1 MHVVVGWRAPLSHVV
16 VVGHHSDLTRVNDII
31 DERVEVDDNAA
42 SSPRAALFAADDVVV
57 ERLRGVAV
65 DVDECSPPCED
76 QP

>member
-1 MHVVVGWRAPLSHVV
+1 MLGG
-16 VVGHHSDLTRVNDII
+16 GHHSPMLLLLDTTPIVTRVNDAV
-31 DERVEVDDNAA
+31 DERVEVDDYAA